1 MDTAMRRPTII
12 DVARHAGVSWKTV
25 ARVVNREAG
34 VRADTI
40 ARVEAAI
47 AALAYRPNTAARALA
62 AERTFLIGV
71 LSAALSAHYSVAFSR
86 GAAEICRQRGY
97 HLVLEHIDLDD
108 ADVAGQ
114 VDRMLRT
121 ADFHGVIVPPP
132 LCNSATL
139 LATLARC
146 QVPAVLIDPID
157 RDCGLP
163 FVQIDDDAG
172 IEDLVGH
179 AIGLGHRTFAMVEGP
194 PDHRAAATRRAAFQ
208 LAVTRHGGTI
218 CRTEPGAFTFASGF
232 AAGQRLFA
240 HGPRAS
246 FVFAANDD
254 MAAGVIA
261 AAGQAGIRVPDQLSV
276 AGFDDSDVAQ
286 LVWPPLTTLRQPI
299 AQIAAT
305 AVDMLTRG
313 AKDAPLTGAHFDVE
327 LTIRASTAMAPPGDG
342 KPSP

>member
-1 MDTAMRRPTII
+1 MRRSTII

-25 ARVVNREAG
+25 ARVVNREPG

-40 ARVEAAI
+40 ARVEASV

-108 ADVAGQ
+108 PDVAGQ
-114 VDRMLRT
+114 MERLLRT
-121 ADFHGVIVPPP
+121 ADLHGVIVPPP
-132 LCNSATL
+132 LCNDAALLDTL
-139 LATLARC
+139 RRWRMA
-146 QVPAVLIDPID
+146 AVLIDPVN
-157 RDCGLP
+157 RDTGLP
-163 FVQIDDDAG
+163 FVRIDDEAG
-172 IEDLVGH
+172 IEQLVAH
-179 AIGLGHRTFAMVEGP
+179 AVALGHRAFAIVEGP
-194 PDHRAAATRRAAFQ
+194 AEHRAATARRDAFDV
-208 LAVTRHGGTI
+208 AVTRHNGAI
-218 CRTEPGAFTFASGF
+218 VRREPGAFTFTSGF

-240 HGPRAS
+240 DGPRAS

-261 AAGQAGIRVPDQLSV
+261 AASQAGIRVPDQLSV

-286 LVWPPLTTLRQPI
+286 LVWPPLTTLHQPI
-299 AQIAAT
+299 AEIAAT

-313 AKDAPLTGAHFDVE
+313 PKEPALACAHFDVS
-327 LTIRASTAMAPPGDG
+327 LVIRGSTAPAA
-342 KPSP
+342 

>member
-1 MDTAMRRPTII
+1 MEAGMRRPTII

-25 ARVVNREAG
+25 ARVVNREPG
-34 VRADTI
+34 VRVDTV
-40 ARVEAAI
+40 ARVEASV

-97 HLVLEHIDLDD
+97 HLVLEHIDFDD
-108 ADVAGQ
+108 TDFASQ
-114 VDRMLRT
+114 LDRMLRT
-121 ADFHGVIVPPP
+121 ADLHGVIVPPP
-132 LCNSATL
+132 LCNNAAL
-139 LATLARC
+139 LDTLARWK
-146 QVPAVLIDPID
+146 VPAVLIDPVD
-157 RDCGLP
+157 RACGVP
-163 FVQIDDDAG
+163 FVQIDDEAG
-172 IEDLVGH
+172 IEALVDH
-179 AIGLGHRTFAMVEGP
+179 AVELGHRTFAIVEGP
-194 PDHRAAATRRAAFQ
+194 PDHRAATARRAAFHA
-208 LAVTRHGGTI
+208 AVARHGGTI
-218 CRTEPGAFTFASGF
+218 SRSEPGGFTFASGF

-240 HGPRAS
+240 ARLSAS
-246 FVFAANDD
+246 FVFATNDD

-299 AQIAAT
+299 EEIAAT

-313 AKDAPLTGAHFDVE
+313 PKEPKLTWSHFDVD
-327 LTIRASTAMAPPGDG
+327 LQVRGSTAPPA
-342 KPSP
+342 